1 MRRMVVALRPSLAA
15 LAACH
20 GVARGDIVLVDV
32 TAGSGLESFVHTPNF
47 LATPGLN
54 EWILSGVAV
63 ADLNHDGFA
72 DIVVQKGGVGQDRV
86 FRNLGNGTF
95 TNVAASWGLAA
106 VHAGNGVSCA
116 DFDRDGNIDIHMS
129 SYGLGNDN
137 LGQPGKN
144 RLYRHSGATFT
155 DVAAS
160 VGVAFTAPTSS
171 VADGAAWG
179 DFDLDGDLDLAVA
192 GWSSSGL
199 GNRLYRNDGGVFTD
213 VTGTALMF
221 GFTWG
226 FQPLFVDLTGDDF
239 PELLVAADF
248 ETSRAFRNMRN
259 GSFELATTTF
269 GMGLDR
275 NGMGICVADF
285 DRNGWID
292 SYVTSV
298 HQSNPPLGELNGNA
312 LYLNQGGGVCVE
324 SAASFGCDDGGWG
337 WGAIAVDLDH
347 DGWED
352 IVEVNGRNTSEWA
365 NEQEYIYRNLGLQG
379 TGAKASWRGF
389 VREGAQTGFTLASD
403 ARCVV
408 SLDFDRDGDLD
419 LLCLMNAGGLRL
431 FRNDSN
437 PAQGSA
443 AAWLQVVLHADA
455 RSRCAPH
462 GIGAVVECEVDGEVW
477 RRWMHSGSGF
487 HSSNEPLVHF
497 GFPAGSSERS
507 VADRVTVRWPSGQDT
522 TLFEVPLRLRREIHA
537 PRAADIDANGE
548 VGASDMALLLAQWGS
563 VNRAVRAERRTD
575 INGDGVVD
583 AADLSRLL
591 QEWGNGARD
600 DG

>member
-1 MRRMVVALRPSLAA
+1 MRRFVVAVRCSLVA
-15 LAACH
+15 LALGE
-20 GVARGDIVLVDV
+20 GVARCDIVLVDV
-32 TAGSGLESFVHTPNF
+32 TVGSGLESFVHTPNF

-63 ADLNHDGFA
+63 ADFNRDGFA
-72 DIVVQKGGVGQDRV
+72 DIVVQKGGVGQDQ
-86 FRNLGNGTF
+86 FYLNLGNGTF
-95 TNVAASWGLAA
+95 ASVASHWGLAA

-116 DFDRDGNIDIHMS
+116 DFDRDGDIDIHMS

-137 LGQPGKN
+137 LGQAGKN
-144 RLYRHSGATFT
+144 RLYRNDGAIFT

-160 VGVAFTAPTSS
+160 VGVAFTAPNSA

-192 GWSSSGL
+192 GWSSTGG
-199 GNRLYRNDGGVFTD
+199 GNRLYRNDSGMFTD
-213 VTGTALMF
+213 VTGVAATF

-292 SYVTSV
+292 CYVTSI
-298 HQSNPPLGELNGNA
+298 HQSDPPLGDLNGNA

-337 WGAIAVDLDH
+337 WGTIAVDLDH

-352 IVEVNGRNTSEWA
+352 IVEVNGRNASEWA
-365 NEQEYIYRNLGLQG
+365 NEQEYIYRNLGEDLR
-379 TGAKASWRGF
+379 GAKSAWRGF
-389 VREGAQTGFTLASD
+389 ARQGADTGFTIAGD

-437 PAQGSA
+437 SAEGST
-443 AAWLQVVLHADA
+443 AAWLQVVLQADA

-462 GIGAVVECEVDGEVW
+462 GIGAVVECEVGGEVW

-497 GFPAGSSERS
+497 GFPTTSAVGA
-507 VADRVTVRWPSGQDT
+507 VAERVTVRWPSGQAT
-522 TLFEVPLRLRREIHA
+522 TLLQVPLRARLEIQA
-537 PRAADIDANGE
+537 PRAADIDGNGE
-548 VGASDMALLLAQWGS
+548 VGASDLALLLAQWGDIDS
-563 VNRAVRAERRTD
+563 ASRDERRVD
-575 INGDGVVD
+575 INGDRTVD
-583 AADLSRLL
+583 AADLSLVL
-591 QEWGNGARD
+591 QAWGTGTE